1 MEKRPQVMKKPMM
14 RFHSMGAG
22 RRPRIRG
29 AAYREG
35 IKEKGTIMKEE
46 ARSSVPR
53 RMAMLVALAVVAVL
67 SLGLL
72 AACGSNG
79 SGSSGGGG
87 AAATDETTMTT
98 KTLVKTAANE
108 LALVDWDV
116 TDADSPLTISSDDP
130 KYVEYVEDL
139 SKLTGYNIESLTMQV
154 SITTVQGAEIGATH
168 EFTYENTYTVDSL
181 EAVVD
186 SKTITYKDGDFK

>member
-1 MEKRPQVMKKPMM
+1 
-14 RFHSMGAG
+14 
-22 RRPRIRG
+22 
-29 AAYREG
+29 
-35 IKEKGTIMKEE
+35 MKEE

-79 SGSSGGGG
+79 SGSSGG
-87 AAATDETTMTT
+87 
-98 KTLVKTAANE
+98 
-108 LALVDWDV
+108 
-116 TDADSPLTISSDDP
+116 
-130 KYVEYVEDL
+130 
-139 SKLTGYNIESLTMQV
+139 GYNIESLTMQV